1 MAELVRLAEKIIVVV
16 GVIYLTGSL
25 DHVLPDAVG
34 SLTQY
39 GVYFLSFLLLLARW
53 RRTVSTAMRNPFL
66 WILLTI
72 TLLSFLWSMFPND
85 SLRSAIVAFQTA
97 FFSLYVASCYSL
109 KEQLRLIGLAL
120 GIVMVFTLFYTLAFP
135 SQAIHTGEHQ
145 GAWRGIF
152 IHKNILAEICTYS
165 ATIFLFL
172 RLTMRRFNSLAWGG
186 LLLSITL
193 LVLADSKTALMVF
206 LTLFILLQFYKGLRW
221 ENHRSIIIL
230 NITIFLFAGISV
242 LLVSNAA
249 TILQSMGRD
258 LTLTGRTEIWDG
270 AIARIEQRPWLGYG
284 RDAFWHPQSNFP
296 AAIGEEIGANYV
308 PPDAHNGFINLACDL
323 GMIGLSFFILSY
335 LLAFVRAYH
344 RVRLTRSPEHL
355 WPLVYLSFLLL
366 YNLTESSILSHN
378 SILWATYMM
387 TALSLGPIPITS
399 PMGDLEPPAPSKPA
413 LIPEGLT
420 DYSQI

>member
-1 MAELVRLAEKIIVVV
+1 MAELVRLAEKILVVV

-25 DHVLPDAVG
+25 YNIVPDAVA

-39 GVYFLSFLLLLARW
+39 GVYFMSFLLLLARW
-53 RRTVSTAMRNPFL
+53 RRTVRTAMRNPFL

-72 TLLSFLWSMFPND
+72 ALLSFLWSPFPKD
-85 SLRSAIVAFQTA
+85 SLRSGIVAFQTA

-109 KEQLRLIGLAL
+109 KEQIRLIGLAL
-120 GIVMVFTLFYTLAFP
+120 GIVIVFNLFYTLAFP

-152 IHKNILAEICTYS
+152 VHKNILAEISTYS

-172 RLTMRRFNSLAWGG
+172 RMTMRRFNYLAWGG
-186 LLLSITL
+186 LLLSIAL
-193 LVLADSKTALMVF
+193 LLLSTSKTALMVF
-206 LTLFILLQFYKGLRW
+206 LTLFILFQFYKGLRW
-221 ENHRSIIIL
+221 ENHRSIMIL
-230 NITIFLFAGISV
+230 NITIFLFGAMSI

-249 TILQSMGRD
+249 TILQSMGKD
-258 LTLTGRTEIWDG
+258 LTLTGRTEIWEG

-284 RDAFWHPQSNFP
+284 RDAFWHPKSNLP
-296 AAIGEEIGANYV
+296 EAIGEEIGENYV
-308 PPDAHNGFINLACDL
+308 PPHAHNGFVNLACDL
-323 GMIGLSFFILSY
+323 GTIGLSFFILSY

-344 RVRLTRSPEHL
+344 RVRLTRSPEDL

-387 TALSLGPIPITS
+387 AALSLGPIPIAS
-399 PMGDLEPPAPSKPA
+399 PVGDREPPAPSKPA
-413 LIPEGLT
+413 LIPDQLT